1 MPIRYGYQQDTKGL
15 PMISNMVAVAN
26 GKGGV
31 YKTSVVANLA
41 GIAALS
47 GWKVLAIDMDPQGHV
62 ALDLGVEDQS
72 DFGAGLRHALETGEP
87 PEPIRD
93 VRQGLDLI
101 PAGEELTAAVGS
113 LQNRL
118 AAGQITEAVAALET
132 AITPLA
138 SNYNLILVDSP
149 PGEKVLQQTIL
160 TASHFAI
167 IPTKP
172 DLGSIR
178 GLDRLCRN
186 YLDAQRYNPSLQLMG
201 VILTGVGRGS
211 TRIERTA
218 REELNRLLDDLVP
231 TYNTTIHH
239 LEQGALARNSGL
251 LLHEYETKAETSK
264 AGEYSQSA
272 GGLASDYQQ
281 LADEFLADFAERSQ
295 REASA

>member
-1 MPIRYGYQQDTKGL
+1 
-15 PMISNMVAVAN
+15 MISNMVAIAN

-62 ALDLGVEDQS
+62 ALDLGAESES
-72 DFGAGLRHALETGEP
+72 DFGAGLRQALETGHA

-93 VRQGLDLI
+93 VRPGLDLI
-101 PAGEELTAAVGS
+101 PAGEELASAVGS

-118 AAGQITEAVAALET
+118 AAGQITEAVGALET
-132 AITPLA
+132 AIKPLA
-138 SNYNLILVDSP
+138 SQYNLILIDSP

-160 TASHFAI
+160 TASHYI
-167 IPTKP
+167 LIPTKP

-186 YLDAQRYNPSLQLMG
+186 YLDAQKFNPALELMG
-201 VILTGVGRGS
+201 VVLTGVGRGS
-211 TRIERTA
+211 SRIERTA
-218 REELNRLLDDLVP
+218 RNELATLLDDLVP
-231 TYNTTIHH
+231 TYATTIHH
-239 LEQGALARNSGL
+239 LEQGALARNNGL
-251 LLHEYETKAETSK
+251 LLHEYETKAETAR

-272 GGLASDYQQ
+272 GGLAGDYQR
-281 LADEFLADFAERSQ
+281 LADEFLADFATRNQNATNS
-295 REASA
+295 